1 MHCSNQLYQEFYTM
15 REVEAEKLRMQAL
28 TRMNFLQRQLL
39 EIQPHVCTPRD
50 LKNLERAKDKVNEI
64 TTELTELLESMR
76 KDRML

>member
-1 MHCSNQLYQEFYTM
+1 M